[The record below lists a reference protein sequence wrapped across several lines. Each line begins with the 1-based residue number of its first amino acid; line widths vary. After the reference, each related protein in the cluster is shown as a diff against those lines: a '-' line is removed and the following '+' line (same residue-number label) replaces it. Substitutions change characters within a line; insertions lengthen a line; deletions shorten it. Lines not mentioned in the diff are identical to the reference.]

1 MTGWINYVT
10 SSGALDPMKG
20 YSANFGTSPVAMT
33 VSLNGTVTNGNQ
45 TISLANHN
53 RTYSQGYTLVGNPYP
68 SPIDWNSSNWVKTNV
83 DDAIYFFDASSPGGN
98 AAANDSLQYQGTYS
112 SYINGYSTG
121 GASNIIAA
129 MQAFFVHVPLAPG
142 TGSLTFTN
150 GVRVVDQNPV
160 FKSAMLAPAPQLRIS
175 AGFSGTKADAALLYF
190 NDLATLG
197 WEGTLDALKMMNTD
211 YRVPNLYFRSPDG
224 KNLSINAIPFP
235 QDSLTRIPLGL
246 RVAQSGTVT
255 IQIENREQVPAGLH
269 IYLEDKQKGT
279 LSELQQNSPSGILLN
294 AGIYENRFDLL
305 FSYSVLNSVPPS
317 SAEEKFIPTL
327 FSAGFLENNEK
338 R

>member
-1 MTGWINYVT
+1 
-10 SSGALDPMKG
+10 
-20 YSANFGTSPVAMT
+20 
-33 VSLNGTVTNGNQ
+33 
-45 TISLANHN
+45 
-53 RTYSQGYTLVGNPYP
+53 
-68 SPIDWNSSNWVKTNV
+68 
-83 DDAIYFFDASSPGGN
+83 
-98 AAANDSLQYQGTYS
+98 
-112 SYINGYSTG
+112 
-121 GASNIIAA
+121 
-129 MQAFFVHVPLAPG
+129 
-142 TGSLTFTN
+142 
-150 GVRVVDQNPV
+150 VDQNPV
-160 FKSAMLAPAPQLRIS
+160 FKSALLAPAPQLRLS
-175 AGFSGTKADAALLYF
+175 AGFSGTKADAAVLYF

-279 LSELQQNSPSGILLN
+279 LSELQQNQPSGILLN

-305 FSYSVLNSVPPS
+305 FSYSVLTSVPPS
-317 SAEEKFIPTL
+317 SAEEKFTIVPTGSVWL
-327 FSAGFLENNEK
+327 VNLKLATGERGTLQLMNMLGQVLIRREVMGSESVQVDYPGSSGVYVITLYSGKDVFSKKLIIQK